1 MARDFNVELAQTE
14 GEERDEDIASDLSAA
29 VCKICY
35 HTSYLDDDPGV
46 GMGGS
51 GAWYGWGGR

>member
-1 MARDFNVELAQTE
+1 MELAQTE